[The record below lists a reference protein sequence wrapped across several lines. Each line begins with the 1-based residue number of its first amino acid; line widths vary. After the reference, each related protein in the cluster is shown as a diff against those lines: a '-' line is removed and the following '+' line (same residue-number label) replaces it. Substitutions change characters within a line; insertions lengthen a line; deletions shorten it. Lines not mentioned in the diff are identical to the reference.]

1 MIYTN
6 ISHFLMSE
14 RSERMDNT
22 NLRLIFVLTDLIAPL
37 AVGYYLHQRSLVSGE
52 AINKLIR
59 FNVVCIYTI
68 LSLLSFWGLPI
79 SGNLITVPIFGFL
92 LVLIP
97 GAIGTL
103 FFVRNFSSWLDR
115 GAYIASTMLAN
126 LGTLGGVCAF
136 ILYDE
141 QGFAYT
147 QLIGTCQNVLLV
159 LVIFPMAQYCYM
171 KHTHTIRKTNRLRS
185 FCDMF
190 FSLNQMSLV
199 GMAAGLLLN
208 AFGVARPAA
217 LAPIFQSLVHIG
229 AWIAMLPVGFLIDFH
244 QVRRYAHKVRSL
256 TALRFIITPVV
267 FGILIYLFVDD
278 PVVQGTLLICAF
290 CPTAINAV
298 LTSRLYNLTTDLA
311 VSSFVITTGAFL
323 LAIFPALFF
332 FLR

>member
-1 MIYTN
+1 
-6 ISHFLMSE
+6 
-14 RSERMDNT
+14 MDNT
-22 NLRLIFVLTDLIAPL
+22 NLRLLFVLTDLIAPL

-59 FNVVCIYTI
+59 FNVICIYTV
-68 LSLLSFWGLPI
+68 LSVLSFWVLPI
-79 SGNLITVPIFGFL
+79 SWSLVIVPIFGFL
-92 LVLIP
+92 LILLP
-97 GAIGTL
+97 GAIGTAL
-103 FFVRNFSSWLDR
+103 FIRKFPSWLDR
-115 GAYIASTMLAN
+115 GAYIASAMLAN
-126 LGTLGGVCAF
+126 IGTLGGVCAF

-147 QLIGTCQNVLLV
+147 QIIGTCQNILLV

-171 KHTHTIRKTNRLRS
+171 KHTHAIRKTNRLRS

-190 FSLNQMSLV
+190 FSWNQLSLV

-208 AFGVARPAA
+208 AFGVARPAV
-217 LAPIFQSLVHIG
+217 LAPVFQGLVHIA

-244 QVRRYAHKVRSL
+244 QVRQYAKRVRSL
-256 TALRFIITPVV
+256 TLLRFVITPVI
-267 FGILIYLFVDD
+267 FGILIHLFVSD
-278 PVVQGTLLICAF
+278 PVVQGTLLISAF

-298 LTSRLYNLTTDLA
+298 LTSRLYHLTTDLA

-323 LAIFPALFF
+323 PIIFPALFF